1 MYNLFDFQVEAGIA
15 TVTFCDS
22 ETSNEWTAA
31 LAQELSA
38 VAQELMECR
47 DVKVVVVC
55 SALADFSVGM
65 TQEGARLEQVDP
77 SYRTILLASE
87 AMQKWA
93 ALPYPIIAAIQGKC
107 HSLAFSFVTLAD
119 IRIVASNVE
128 FKVPEISWGLVPAGG
143 ITQRLPRLVGK
154 GPAMAMLLGTQSVLA
169 DEALA
174 LGLTTKV
181 VEPKE
186 LLDAT
191 LMEAKQLSKLSTLS
205 LQYTK
210 ECLLRGSELPFNQGL
225 RLELDVYMTLQT
237 SADRM
242 EGVDAFLQKRTPQFI
257 GE

>member
-1 MYNLFDFQVEAGIA
+1 MYNLLNFQLDAGIA
-15 TVTFCDS
+15 TVTLCAS
-22 ETSNEWTAA
+22 ETRNEWTAA

-38 VAQELMECR
+38 VAQQLMEHR

-55 SALADFSVGM
+55 SDQADFSIGM
-65 TQEGARLEQVDP
+65 TQEGARFEQVDT
-77 SYRTILLASE
+77 SYQTILLASN

-93 ALPYPIIAAIQGKC
+93 ALPYPIIAAVQGQC

-128 FKVPEISWGLVPAGG
+128 FKVPEILWGLVPAGG
-143 ITQRLPRLVGK
+143 ITQRLPRLIGK
-154 GPAMAMLLGTQSVLA
+154 GPAMAVLLGAQSILA
-169 DEALA
+169 DEALT

-186 LLDAT
+186 LPDEALS
-191 LMEAKQLSKLSTLS
+191 EAKQLSQLSTLA

-210 ECLLRGSELPFNQGL
+210 ECLLRGSELSFSQGL

-237 SADRM
+237 SEDRM
-242 EGVDAFLQKRTPQFI
+242 EGVEAFLQKRTPQFI

>member
-1 MYNLFDFQVEAGIA
+1 MYNLIDFHVETGIA

-22 ETSNEWTAA
+22 ETGNEWTAA
-31 LAQELSA
+31 LAQELST
-38 VAQELMECR
+38 VAQELMKLR
-47 DVKVVVVC
+47 DVKVVIVC
-55 SALADFSVGM
+55 SALTNFSVGM
-65 TQEGARLEQVDP
+65 TKEGARLEQVDP
-77 SYRTILLASE
+77 SYHTIQLASE

-93 ALPYPIIAAIQGKC
+93 ALPYPIIAAIQGQC

-119 IRIVASNVE
+119 IRIVSSDVE

-143 ITQRLPRLVGK
+143 ISQRLPRIVGK
-154 GPAMAMLLGTQSVLA
+154 GPAMAILLGAKSILA

-181 VEPKE
+181 VKPEE
-186 LLDAT
+186 LIDVT
-191 LMEAKQLSKLSTLS
+191 MTEAKQLSELSTLS

-237 SADRM
+237 SEDRM
-242 EGVDAFLQKRTPQFI
+242 EGIEAFLQKRTPHFI